1 MDVKTIDTSKISA
14 LGEAVV
20 LIEKLRNHI
29 EYLEEQ
35 QNNYA
40 LDLWNGMEFILQ
52 DKKLFPTINKRPLK
66 VYDPSFDEFTTID
79 FMADNIVCICAE
91 PKKRK
96 KHIYT
101 YVSNTEIKY
110 YTLNDNE
117 MTFETLRKK
126 LDKLSTHLVVVS
138 KNAIASVKFYD
149 KFKNELLIL
158 KPNYKFDA
166 LIKYKPKKISPIIG
180 LENFIKVRE
189 GFENRILLHKRAF
202 HYRNSSGL

>member
-1 MDVKTIDTSKISA
+1 MKKIDTSKIKD
-14 LGEAVV
+14 LGKAVA
-20 LIEKLRNHI
+20 LIEKLNNYI
-29 EYLEEQ
+29 EVLEQ
-35 QNNYA
+35 QQMNYA

-52 DKKLFPTINKRPLK
+52 DKNLFPIINKKSLK
-66 VYDPSFDEFTTID
+66 VYDPTFDEFQSVE

-101 YVSNTEIKY
+101 YESNTNIKHY
-110 YTLNDNE
+110 ILNDNE
-117 MTFETLRKK
+117 MSFENLREE

-149 KFKNELLIL
+149 KIKNKLLIL

-166 LIKYKPKKISPIIG
+166 LIKYKPLKISPIIG

-189 GFENRILLHKRAF
+189 GFENRILLHNRAF
-202 HYRNSSGL
+202 HYRNEIGL